1 MQKLMS
7 FETIRDKIRS
17 FDAYPKT
24 LEDFRIKTYGG
35 ATGNPF
41 DWTLIINILINILIK
56 FLINFF
62 SQLNLILVTI
72 ISGLLMTVL
81 FLSELNYYLTP
92 ELREELLVDV
102 SRGDKL
108 RINVD
113 ILFPHIS
120 CPCIPLSH

>member
-1 MQKLMS
+1 
-7 FETIRDKIRS
+7 
-17 FDAYPKT
+17 
-24 LEDFRIKTYGG
+24 
-35 ATGNPF
+35 
-41 DWTLIINILINILIK
+41 
-56 FLINFF
+56 
-62 SQLNLILVTI
+62 LNLILVTI

-120 CPCIPLSH
+120 CPCIPLSHFFISRFY